1 MAFGFR
7 LAARC
12 GLFIVAFSLAACG
25 SVPIPGGGGGNIEQA
40 ERAYAAG
47 DFNTAADLF
56 LAAAERSRGERRDY
70 LTLRAAESHRQNAD
84 FAAVRQTTRN
94 LRHSGLSDS
103 QRLRLDLLLA
113 EVALSENDYDAALG
127 LLTVPPERVAERLRP
142 RFHEL
147 RARAMVG
154 LDDKIGAARER
165 ATQLPFLS
173 EADQPVVSNHL
184 VALLTE
190 IPVNDLYRA
199 SAAMSGND
207 PLKVWADASLTDRG
221 ITPPR
226 LLADGRDPM
235 APREPPPTDSE
246 GRALYGKVA
255 LLVPL
260 SGAIAPAG
268 QAVRDGFMAAYGAA
282 PEPRPQIEIIDAGG
296 TGAEAVAAYRRALEQ
311 GAELV
316 IGPLAREAVSE
327 LFRQPMLPVP
337 VLALNHADG
346 VAPPQGSVQF
356 GLLPDEEALAAA
368 DRLARFGAQRV
379 AIIGLPDDWSR
390 RAAQAF
396 RQKFEALGGTV
407 VSDVRIGRNDYNF
420 TARAETL
427 RNENVDGLFLA
438 LHAQSA
444 RLLVPQLKSVGVG
457 GTWLAMSRVYA
468 GAPMAALDRD
478 LDGLEFSDA
487 PWMFGSVSGVPSR
500 DELAGAL
507 RNVQGQALRL
517 FAFGMDAWRLSGYI
531 DWLTMRPYSF
541 IPGATGE
548 LSIDGSRQVR
558 RQLAWARFQ
567 GGIPVPVEGALSF
580 DNSERIDEPVEAA
593 PSDHND

>member
-1 MAFGFR
+1 MAFGSR

-25 SVPIPGGGGGNIEQA
+25 AMPSGSGGSGNIEQA

-47 DFNTAADLF
+47 DFDTAADLF
-56 LAAAERSRGERRDY
+56 LAAADRSRGERRDY

-84 FAAVRQTTRN
+84 FAAVRQTTRH
-94 LRHSGLSDS
+94 LRHSGLNEA
-103 QRLRLDLLLA
+103 QQLRLDLLLA
-113 EVALSENDYDAALG
+113 EAALAENDFDAALD
-127 LLTVPPERVAERLRP
+127 LLTLPPDRVADRLRP

-147 RARAMVG
+147 RARALVG
-154 LDDKIGAARER
+154 LDDKLGAARER

-173 EADQPVVSNHL
+173 EQDQSLVSGQL
-184 VALLTE
+184 VALLE
-190 IPVNDLYRA
+190 EVPVNDLYRA
-199 SAAMSGND
+199 SAGMGAGD
-207 PLKVWADASLTDRG
+207 PLKVWADASLSDRG

-235 APREPPPTDSE
+235 APRDPPPTDAD

-255 LLVPL
+255 LLLPL
-260 SGAIAPAG
+260 SGPIAPAG

-282 PEPRPQIEIIDAGG
+282 PEPRPQVEIIDAGG
-296 TGAEAVAAYRRALEQ
+296 SGPEAVAAYRRALEQ

-316 IGPLAREAVSE
+316 IGPLARESVTE
-327 LFRQPMLPVP
+327 LFRQPLLPIP

-346 VAPPQGSVQF
+346 AAPPPGSVQF

-368 DRLARFGAQRV
+368 ERLARLGAQRV
-379 AIIGLPDDWSR
+379 SIVGLPDDWSR

-396 RQKFEALGGTV
+396 RQRFENLGGTV

-487 PWMFGSVSGVPSR
+487 PWMIGSVSGVPSR
-500 DELAGAL
+500 DELASSL
-507 RNVQGQALRL
+507 HNVQGQALRL
-517 FAFGMDAWRLSGYI
+517 FAFGMDAWRLSGYME
-531 DWLTMRPYSF
+531 WLAQRPYSF

-548 LSIDGSRQVR
+548 LSIDASRQVR

-567 GGIPVPVEGALSF
+567 GGIPVPVEGALSL
-580 DNSERIDEPVEAA
+580 DSPY
-593 PSDHND
+593 